1 MIVVLVDD
9 SSIDI
14 TMVITLVNID
24 ANYDNDKQWMMT
36 TMMMN
41 IENNK

>member
-14 TMVITLVNID
+14 TMVITMVTID
-24 ANYDNDKQWMMT
+24 AHYDNDQQWMMT